1 MGGLDHLLARS
12 LDQIIR
18 DNLGNQTIKRIE
30 KRLFEKYG
38 ISLTAAMEDFQK
50 IDIVLRE
57 FFGAGTDALEKKF
70 LQSICKAKESKR
82 KDMWVTIEEKVIAQ
96 KILEAYGDDEKA
108 SIINAVLDKPLII
121 FDILGKCKIP
131 QTSGYR
137 KTNSL
142 IKDGL
147 LINKGFAV
155 SGDGKK
161 VRKYVSLFDNVR
173 INIVKNKVVVDV
185 LLSKQNFNESSI
197 LQVIY
202 VT

>member
-1 MGGLDHLLARS
+1 MGGLDHLLAKS

-18 DNLGNQTIKRIE
+18 KNLGNQTIKRIE

-38 ISLTAAMEDFQK
+38 ISLTASMEDFQK

-70 LQSICKAKESKR
+70 LQSICKTKESER
-82 KDMWVTIEEKVIAQ
+82 KDKWVTIEEKVIAQ

-108 SIINAVLDKPLII
+108 SIINTILNKPLII
-121 FDILGKCKIP
+121 FDILNKCKIP

-137 KTNSL
+137 KINSL
-142 IKDGL
+142 INDGL

-155 SGDGKK
+155 AEDGKK
-161 VRKYVSLFDNVR
+161 IKKYGSLFENVR
-173 INIVKNKVVVDV
+173 INIVKNQVVVDIQ
-185 LLSKQNFNESSI
+185 LSKQNFNESSI

>member
-1 MGGLDHLLARS
+1 MGGLDRLLVKS
-12 LDQIIR
+12 LEQIIR
-18 DNLGNQTIKRIE
+18 KNLGNQTIKRIE

-38 ISLTAAMEDFQK
+38 ISLTTSMEDFQK

-70 LQSICKAKESKR
+70 LQSICKTKESER
-82 KDMWVTIEEKVIAQ
+82 KDKWVTIEEKVIGQ
-96 KILEAYGDDEKA
+96 KILEAYGDDERA

-121 FDILGKCKIP
+121 FDILSKCKIP

-137 KTNSL
+137 KINSL
-142 IKDGL
+142 INDGL
-147 LINKGFAV
+147 LITKGFAV
-155 SGDGKK
+155 AEDGKK
-161 VRKYVSLFDNVR
+161 VKKYGSLFDNVR

-185 LLSKQNFNESSI
+185 LLSKQNFNESSV

-202 VT
+202 GT